1 MTCKKYS
8 LLMSAVLDG
17 EASEEEKNKLN
28 EHIAHCSSCAKEFE
42 ELKRVKKFT
51 SLRIAEAAP
60 DFFETRVLQRVKDGQ
75 ASRRPAYIKKLV
87 PVGVAL
93 LLLLAGVI
101 YKTNIFQTNV
111 SGNDN
116 NLFVNDK
123 AEQNFDKALLDLY
136 FG

>member
-1 MTCKKYS
+1 MTCKKYG

-17 EASEEEKNKLN
+17 EASEKEKNKLN